1 MHQRKWKLIKSK
13 KKPPMSTCQ
22 GIYIGCNNAQQFE
35 KKFSKQHSR
44 AKVLLR
50 RHQELFLIE
59 CFSKCHFLNW
69 GILFI
74 WLWIFLTMYWVL
86 LFQMQFWS
94 KSACTASFEHAPL
107 ASQSKIW
114 SFIWTSLIRI
124 LHLWTS
130 SSCEKP
136 LTRKL
141 ITIQVSV
148 LLREDNNRSHLISQS
163 WRLDETSRS
172 VLVH

>member
-22 GIYIGCNNAQQFE
+22 GICIGYNA
-35 KKFSKQHSR
+35 HSSLKR
-44 AKVLLR
+44 NSQNKT
-50 RHQELFLIE
+50 QEQRL
-59 CFSKCHFLNW
+59 CSGDVCSFSKCHFSNW
-69 GILFI
+69 GFLFI
-74 WLWIFLTMYWVL
+74 WLWIFLTKFWVL
-86 LFQMQFWS
+86 PFQMQFWS
-94 KSACTASFEHAPL
+94 KSACTASLEHAPL

-114 SFIWTSLIRI
+114 SFIWTSLI
-124 LHLWTS
+124 HLWTS

-163 WRLDETSRS
+163 WRLDESSRS